1 MTTHLITPP
10 AALAVSLAAAKVHL
24 RITSDDL
31 DASIATWIEG
41 ITAQTEHD
49 VGRSFITQGWRL
61 TCAGFGLAL
70 RLDHP
75 PVISIESVSYYDTDG
90 ALQVL
95 APAAYHVHSV
105 GAPGFITPAPGAAWP
120 ATQVRADAVIV
131 DYTCGYGPTE
141 ASVPACAKLY
151 ILGALAIQFDGA
163 EGSLDD
169 LERLLAPLQV
179 YG

>member
-1 MTTHLITPP
+1 MTTHLIAPP
-10 AALAVSLAAAKVHL
+10 TELAVSLADAKLHL
-24 RITSDDL
+24 RITHDAL
-31 DASIATWIEG
+31 DASISTWIEG
-41 ITAQTEHD
+41 ITAETEHA

-75 PVISIESVSYYDTDG
+75 PIISVESVSYYDAEG

-95 APAAYHVHSV
+95 APAAYQVHA
-105 GAPGFITPAPGAAWP
+105 GCITPLPGAAWP
-120 ATQVRADAVIV
+120 ATCARTDAVIV
-131 DYTCGYGPTE
+131 DYTCGYGQTD